1 MHETNQAHPS
11 GPRPPCQQEMQG
23 GGESHI
29 VTDLVTIM
37 TGTAANGTSY
47 LDSVGRVEG
56 LDVTAYMRDDI

>member
-1 MHETNQAHPS
+1 MKLIKPTP
-11 GPRPPCQQEMQG
+11 PRPLANRKCR